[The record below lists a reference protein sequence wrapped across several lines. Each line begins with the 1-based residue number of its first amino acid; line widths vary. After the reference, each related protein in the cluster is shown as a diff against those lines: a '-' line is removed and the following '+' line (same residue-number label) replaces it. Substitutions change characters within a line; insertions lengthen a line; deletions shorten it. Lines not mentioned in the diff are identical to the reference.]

1 LGNKD
6 QHRVAPSTRRKK
18 VLFITRA
25 YDFGGAEK
33 HLLDLVSR
41 LDETALQLSI
51 VCLGKDF
58 YSARLNASQKIVVT
72 TCNHE
77 PKSVWEWARLIRET
91 RPDVVVFIYGWLWA
105 IPWRASIGAWL
116 AAVPK
121 RFSIQHL
128 IAPADMNRGWIRGA
142 VRRMF
147 GTVNLK
153 LSASLFQSTIAVSN
167 NLRNSLIHDFGFPAK
182 KVITI
187 HNGVSLT
194 EFVPVDGDGSELK
207 SRFGFSPDE
216 FVLVCTARLSE
227 QKGID
232 ILLQGIALTLRRGIH
247 CKCLLVGDGPLKEN
261 LMAQARDLG
270 LSQHVFFEGFCE
282 NIQNYLHTGSAFIL
296 SSYREG
302 LPLSILEAMASGLP
316 CVVTDVGGNS
326 EAVVDG
332 VNGLL
337 IPPGS
342 PEAVADAIQYL
353 SEHEDKR
360 AQMAIRA
367 RALAREEFDIEK
379 CMAGISRVILN

>member
-1 LGNKD
+1 MGDNEQDRIVSGTK
-6 QHRVAPSTRRKK
+6 RKK

-25 YDFGGAEK
+25 FDFGGAEK

-41 LDETALQLSI
+41 LDGAALQLSI
-51 VCLGKDF
+51 LCLEKDF
-58 YSARLNASQKIVVT
+58 YSSRLRADHNIEVS
-72 TCNHE
+72 TCNQA
-77 PKSVWEWARLIRET
+77 PNSILDWVRLLRKI

-105 IPWRASIGAWL
+105 IPWTASIGAWL
-116 AAVPK
+116 AGVPK

-128 IAPADMNRGWIRGA
+128 IAPANMNRGWIRGA

-147 GTVNLK
+147 GALHLK

-187 HNGVSLT
+187 HNGVSLS
-194 EFVPVDGDGSELK
+194 EFVPLDGNGAELK
-207 SRFGFSPDE
+207 SSFGFSQDE

-232 ILLQGIALTLRRGIH
+232 ILLQGIAQTVRLGIH
-247 CKCLLVGDGPLKEN
+247 CKCLLVGDGPLKEK
-261 LMAQARDLG
+261 LMAQAKDLG
-270 LSQHVFFEGFCE
+270 VSEHVLFEGFSE
-282 NIQNYLHTGSAFIL
+282 DIQKYLHTGSAFIL
-296 SSYREG
+296 TSYREG

-316 CVVTDVGGNS
+316 CVVTNVGGNA

-342 PEAVADAIQYL
+342 PGAVADAIQYL
-353 SEHEDKR
+353 VEHSDER
-360 AQMAIRA
+360 AQMAMRS
-367 RALAREEFDIEK
+367 RALACEKFDIEK